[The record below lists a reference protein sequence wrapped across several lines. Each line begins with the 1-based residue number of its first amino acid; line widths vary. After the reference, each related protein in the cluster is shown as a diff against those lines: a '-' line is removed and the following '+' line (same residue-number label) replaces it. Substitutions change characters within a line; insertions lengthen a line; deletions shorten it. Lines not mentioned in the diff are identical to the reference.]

1 MDITKKNIL
10 LISPA
15 SIKGGK
21 AAFTKNL
28 IEVYQQ
34 NCIRFYHIDLVRHR
48 SSNSFIR
55 IIEHFYNFFAFKM
68 RVFKE
73 LITKPIDIVQIHTSS
88 YFDFYDL
95 SLVIIISKLFRK
107 TVFLRHGGGGFP
119 TFYRNANRIGRR
131 YFKWV
136 LSLPDKLIVLSDY
149 WQEYFKNIGI
159 KETNIFLMP
168 NFVDEERYSIKNK
181 LYDKPTLDILFM
193 PAKSLIGKGFFDFKN
208 SIIELASHNP
218 NVIFHIVGPEVE
230 KHIRGVN
237 IYTYK
242 KIFGEEKTELFNLC
256 QIYFLPTHAE
266 GFPNSMIEAMAAQ
279 MAVITTNIPEIKCL
293 VNDNFDCLLIDT
305 ASELQFK
312 EKFLFL
318 LNNRT
323 ELMEIGK
330 NARAL
335 VKKYY
340 SLKLMSVYLKKLYA

>member
-1 MDITKKNIL
+1 MAITQKNIL
-10 LISPA
+10 LISPI

-21 AAFTKNL
+21 AAFTRNL

-34 NCIRFYHIDLVRHR
+34 NCIKFYHIDLVRHR
-48 SSNSFIR
+48 SSNYYMR
-55 IIEHFYNFFAFKM
+55 VIEHFYNFFAYKIK
-68 RVFKE
+68 VIKT
-73 LITKPIDIVQIHTSS
+73 LIIKPIDIVQIHTSS

-107 TVFLRHGGGGFP
+107 KVILRHGGGGFP
-119 TFYRNANRIGRR
+119 TFYRKANWIKRK
-131 YFKWV
+131 YFKWA

-149 WQEYFKNIGI
+149 WHAYFKDIGI
-159 KETNIFLMP
+159 KEPNIFLMP
-168 NFVDEERYSIKNK
+168 NFVDEERYSIRDKI
-181 LYDKPTLDILFM
+181 YDKPTLNILFM

-208 SIIELASHNP
+208 SIIELAFQNP
-218 NVIFHIVGPEVE
+218 NVIFHIVGPEVD
-230 KHIRGVN
+230 KHIQGEN
-237 IYTYK
+237 IHTYK
-242 KIFGEEKTELFNLC
+242 MIFGGKKTELFDLC

-293 VNDNFDCLLIDT
+293 VNDNYDCLLIDT

-312 EKFLFL
+312 EKFLYL

-323 ELMEIGK
+323 KLMEIGK
-330 NARAL
+330 NAREL
-335 VKKYY
+335 VVKNY